1 MTPLD
6 KTLKR
11 ALVIDGHDYV
21 VTLTPA
27 ALKVTQKGHRL
38 GVELKWDELVR
49 GESALAV
56 ALQASVGKFE
66 NDAPPTTISKPLP
79 RRAKPKPLRVRKRRQ
94 P

>member
-11 ALVIDGHDYV
+11 ALVIDGRDYV

-27 ALKVTQKGHRL
+27 ALKVSLKGRRL
-38 GVELKWDELVR
+38 GVELKWGELIR

-66 NDAPPTTISKPLP
+66 NDMSTPNSLPKRAKSKPLRP
-79 RRAKPKPLRVRKRRQ
+79 RTKRQ
-94 P
+94 L